1 MSNLDES
8 VRTVCHKA
16 RLASPALASAGDG
29 QKNRILEAI
38 ARTLR
43 TNKPAILEAN
53 QKDLEDAKVSG
64 YPTPMLDRLLLNE
77 KRIDGICDSVLDL
90 VRLQSPV
97 GSGDRFVRP
106 NGLVIMRTRVPLGV
120 VGIIYE
126 ARPNVTVDTA
136 ALCLKTGNAIVLRG
150 GKEALRSNRI
160 LVDLMR
166 KALSE
171 ESFDPDLIG
180 FVDATSRESALAL
193 MSCREDVDVLIPR
206 GGKGLIRACA
216 ENAKI
221 PLLETGAGN
230 CHLYVDDSADLKK
243 ALAIAVNAKCQRPS
257 VCNAIETLLVHK
269 DVAKAF
275 LPPFADMTESYSLEL
290 RGCPE
295 TCALLSK
302 AVPASEEDWDTEY
315 DAYILAVKVV
325 SGIDEAI
332 AHINRYS
339 THHSEAIV
347 TENLAHARRFQ
358 QEIDSACVYVNASTR
373 FTDGGEFGFGAEVGI
388 SVQKLHARGPM
399 GLEALTTVK
408 YLIEG
413 DGQIRS

>member
-1 MSNLDES
+1 MSTLDEA
-8 VRTVCHKA
+8 VRAVCHRA
-16 RLASPALASAGDG
+16 RLASPVLARAGAD
-29 QKNRILEAI
+29 QKNRILEAV
-38 ARTLR
+38 AATLR
-43 TNKPAILEAN
+43 SNMPKILEAN
-53 QKDLEDAKVSG
+53 RKDLEDAETNG
-64 YPTPMLDRLLLNE
+64 YPKPMLDRLLLNE

-90 VRLQSPV
+90 VRLQDPI
-97 GSGDRFVRP
+97 GSGERYLRP

-150 GKEALRSNRI
+150 GKEALRTNRI

-166 KALSE
+166 DALVSQ
-171 ESFDPDLIG
+171 SFDPDLIG

-230 CHLYVDDSADLKK
+230 CHLYVDDSADLQK
-243 ALAIAVNAKCQRPS
+243 ALTIAVNAKCQRPS
-257 VCNAIETLLVHK
+257 VCNAIETLLVHET
-269 DVAKAF
+269 VASEF
-275 LPPFADMTESYSLEL
+275 LPAFAAETESFGLEI
-290 RGCPE
+290 RGCSR
-295 TCALLSK
+295 TCALLPS
-302 AVPASEEDWDTEY
+302 AVPATEEDWDTEY
-315 DAYILAVKVV
+315 DAYILAVKIV
-325 SGIDEAI
+325 SGLDEAI
-332 AHINRYS
+332 GHINRYS

-347 TENLAHARRFQ
+347 TENLEHARRFQ

-413 DGQIRS
+413 DGQIRT

>member
-1 MSNLDES
+1 MDEA
-8 VRTVCHKA
+8 VRAVCHKA
-16 RLASPALASAGDG
+16 RLAAPVLARAGADR
-29 QKNRILEAI
+29 KNRILEAV
-38 ARTLR
+38 AATLR
-43 TNKPAILEAN
+43 SNTSKILEAN
-53 QKDLEDAKVSG
+53 RKDLEEAEASG
-64 YPTPMLDRLLLNE
+64 YPKPLLDRLLLNE
-77 KRIDGICDSVLDL
+77 PRINGICDSVLDL
-90 VRLQSPV
+90 VRLQDPI
-97 GSGDRFVRP
+97 GGGDRYVRP
-106 NGLVIMRTRVPLGV
+106 NGLVIMRTCVPLGV

-150 GKEALRSNRI
+150 GKEALRTNRV

-166 KALSE
+166 KALVSQ
-171 ESFDPDLIG
+171 SFDPDLIG

-230 CHLYVDDSADLKK
+230 CHLYVDASADLKK
-243 ALAIAVNAKCQRPS
+243 ALSIAINAKCQRPS
-257 VCNAIETLLVHK
+257 VCNAIETLLVHES
-269 DVAKAF
+269 VAAEF
-275 LPPFADMTESYSLEL
+275 LPAFNAGTESFHLEI
-290 RGCPE
+290 RGCPR
-295 TCALLSK
+295 TCAILPS
-302 AVPASEEDWDTEY
+302 AGPATEEDWDTEY

-325 SGIDEAI
+325 SGLDEAI
-332 AHINRYS
+332 EHINRYS

-347 TENLAHARRFQ
+347 TESLENARRFQ

-399 GLEALTTVK
+399 GLQALTTVK

-413 DGQIRS
+413 DGQIRT

>member
-53 QKDLEDAKVSG
+53 QKDLEDAKASG

-150 GKEALRSNRI
+150 GKDALRSNRI

-171 ESFDPDLIG
+171 ESFD
-180 FVDATSRESALAL
+180 
-193 MSCREDVDVLIPR
+193 SCLSP
-206 GGKGLIRACA
+206 
-216 ENAKI
+216 
-221 PLLETGAGN
+221 P
-230 CHLYVDDSADLKK
+230 
-243 ALAIAVNAKCQRPS
+243 P
-257 VCNAIETLLVHK
+257 VH
-269 DVAKAF
+269 VF
-275 LPPFADMTESYSLEL
+275 
-290 RGCPE
+290 
-295 TCALLSK
+295 
-302 AVPASEEDWDTEY
+302 
-315 DAYILAVKVV
+315 
-325 SGIDEAI
+325 
-332 AHINRYS
+332 
-339 THHSEAIV
+339 
-347 TENLAHARRFQ
+347 
-358 QEIDSACVYVNASTR
+358 
-373 FTDGGEFGFGAEVGI
+373 
-388 SVQKLHARGPM
+388 
-399 GLEALTTVK
+399 
-408 YLIEG
+408 
-413 DGQIRS
+413 